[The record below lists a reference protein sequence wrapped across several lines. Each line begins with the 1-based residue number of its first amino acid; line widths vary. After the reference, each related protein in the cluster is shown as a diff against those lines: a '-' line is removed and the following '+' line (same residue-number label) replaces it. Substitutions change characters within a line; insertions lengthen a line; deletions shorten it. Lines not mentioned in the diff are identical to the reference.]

1 MSYNGSGL
9 FQINT
14 AGQPVVTGTVI
25 SSTAF
30 NALTADLATGLS
42 TALTKDGQTTPTAN
56 IPMGTFKITGLGNG
70 TAATD
75 SAAFG
80 QLTAFGVPGYT
91 TTATAAGTTTLS
103 VTSTQQQYF
112 TGVTTQTVVLPVT
125 STLVLG
131 HFFRIVNNSTGVVS
145 VNSSGGN
152 LVVALVP
159 NSQAII
165 TCILTSGTTA
175 ASWDLK
181 YAGFS
186 AVTGTGSAVLW
197 TGPTIASPTITTSP
211 TAAGAT
217 WTNLGAVTT
226 ADINGG
232 TIDGAV
238 IGGSAAAAGTFAA
251 LTATGQIVISGASAG
266 QIVFPATQNPSSNAN
281 TLDDYEEGTFTPT
294 VQGTSTAGSGTYTLQ
309 LGTYVK
315 IGRLV
320 WVQANMNWTTHTGTG
335 DYEGA
340 GLPFASQNTSNLRS
354 SLAVWSSQFT
364 YTVAG
369 QLGLFVNTNATTLD
383 LFTFASAASRSSI
396 GLATDVSGQ
405 VAYTGSY
412 IAAS

>member
-1 MSYNGSGL
+1 
-9 FQINT
+9 
-14 AGQPVVTGTVI
+14 
-25 SSTAF
+25 
-30 NALTADLATGLS
+30 
-42 TALTKDGQTTPTAN
+42 
-56 IPMGTFKITGLGNG
+56 MGTFKMTGLGNG

-131 HFFRIVNNSTGVVS
+131 HFFRIVNNSTGVIT

-238 IGGSAAAAGTFAA
+238 IGGSAAAAAKERRWQACVTREP
-251 LTATGQIVISGASAG
+251 SHAS
-266 QIVFPATQNPSSNAN
+266 VC
-281 TLDDYEEGTFTPT
+281 
-294 VQGTSTAGSGTYTLQ
+294 
-309 LGTYVK
+309 
-315 IGRLV
+315 V
-320 WVQANMNWTTHTGTG
+320 W
-335 DYEGA
+335 E
-340 GLPFASQNTSNLRS
+340 
-354 SLAVWSSQFT
+354 WS
-364 YTVAG
+364 V
-369 QLGLFVNTNATTLD
+369 V
-383 LFTFASAASRSSI
+383 
-396 GLATDVSGQ
+396 
-405 VAYTGSY
+405 
-412 IAAS
+412 